1 MVVLETIVRLELLV
15 ISKGKK
21 KKKFMWYLRFFF
33 FFDQRYLGLLV
44 WYLLGL
50 YIYIYIKFRVF
61 FFFEESF
68 ELICN
73 GPN

>member
-15 ISKGKK
+15 ISKRKK
-21 KKKFMWYLRFFF
+21 KILCGIFDFFF
-33 FFDQRYLGLLV
+33 FSIKGILDCWFGICLA
-44 WYLLGL
+44 
-50 YIYIYIKFRVF
+50 YIYIYIYIYIL
-61 FFFEESF
+61 SF

>member
-21 KKKFMWYLRFFF
+21 KKKSMWYLQFLF

-44 WYLLGL
+44 WYLLGF
-50 YIYIYIKFRVF
+50 YIYIYIY
-61 FFFEESF
+61 
-68 ELICN
+68 IY
-73 GPN
+73 

>member
-33 FFDQRYLGLLV
+33 FLSIKGILDCWFGICLA
-44 WYLLGL
+44 
-50 YIYIYIKFRVF
+50 YIYIYIL
-61 FFFEESF
+61 SF

-73 GPN
+73 DPN